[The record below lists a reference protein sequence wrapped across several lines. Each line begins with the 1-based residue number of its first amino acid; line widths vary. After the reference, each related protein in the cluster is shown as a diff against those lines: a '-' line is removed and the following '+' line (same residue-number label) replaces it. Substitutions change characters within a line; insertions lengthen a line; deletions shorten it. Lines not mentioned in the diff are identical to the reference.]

1 MTVVPPESSASVHGE
16 SLLGTIRHL
25 CIVVRSDVPEL
36 GSVLDDLIRT
46 ATARGLTVAVEGHA
60 HPHAPPGTE
69 IFEAGE
75 GPPPDLVVALGGD
88 GTLLRA
94 GHGLFGTGTPL
105 LGINLG
111 NLGFLTAASGSEVA
125 SSLERVLDGD
135 CILEPRFT
143 LRTTVLDADGQ
154 SVETFNALND
164 MVIHKA
170 GAARVARL
178 QVRVGPSGREQL
190 VGSFSGDGVILSTP
204 TGSTAYNLSAGGP
217 IVVPSM
223 ECFTVTP
230 ICPFTL
236 AVRPLVVPSTE
247 AVVVRGLDRDPEL
260 VLTVDGRDGRRLQE
274 GEWVRI
280 ARGDAPLLLIRF
292 PENSFFGTL
301 RRKLK
306 WAARPSADDGIDG
319 DDEAH

>member
-1 MTVVPPESSASVHGE
+1 MTGSEAAPSDSGG
-16 SLLGTIRHL
+16 LGPFRHL
-25 CIVVRSDVPEL
+25 GVVVRDDVPDLE
-36 GSVLDDLIRT
+36 SVLGLLVSAAVD
-46 ATARGLTVAVEGHA
+46 RGLTVGVEAHA
-60 HPHAPPGTE
+60 HEAAPAGTDV
-69 IFEAGE
+69 FELGE
-75 GPPPDLVVALGGD
+75 GTQPDLVVALGGD

-94 GHGLFGTGTPL
+94 SQGLFGTGTPL

-111 NLGFLTAASGSEVA
+111 NLGFLTAASASEAA
-125 SSLERVLDGD
+125 SALGRVLDGD

-143 LRTTVLDADGQ
+143 LRGTVLGGDGE
-154 SVETFNALND
+154 VREVFHGLND
-164 MVIHKA
+164 MVVHKA

-178 QVRVGPSGREQL
+178 EIRVGPSGREQL

-236 AVRPLVVPSTE
+236 AVRPFVVPSTE
-247 AVVVRGLDRDPEL
+247 AVVVRGLERDPGL
-260 VLTVDGRDGRRLQE
+260 VLTVDGRDGRHLE
-274 GEWVRI
+274 DDEWIRI
-280 ARGDAPLLLIRF
+280 SRGDAPILLIRF

-306 WAARPSADDGIDG
+306 WAVRPSSEGGFDDG
-319 DDEAH
+319 DDDDL